1 MGDFIKS
8 EASIEKLDSLIK
20 PFSACRDDWFL
31 VTAGHGIGDKEWNTM
46 TCAWGGF
53 GYLWE
58 KPVAY
63 VYIRPTRHTAIF
75 TEQEDVMCLSFFDS
89 RNEAMR
95 EKLKICGT
103 VSGRD
108 CNKAEKANLTP
119 ILLDEGII
127 SFEEAR
133 LALECRKLYRAEF
146 DPDNF
151 LAAHIILSCY
161 PKRDFHYI
169 YVCEILSV
177 YEKMK

>member
-1 MGDFIKS
+1 MSEFLKS

-20 PFSACRDDWFL
+20 PFSACKNDWFL
-31 VTAGHGIGDKEWNTM
+31 VTAGHGVKDKEWNTM

-63 VYIRPTRHTAIF
+63 VYIRPTRHTALF
-75 TEQEDVMCLSFFDS
+75 TEEEDVMALSFFDS
-89 RNEAMR
+89 DDEMMR

-103 VSGRD
+103 ISGRD
-108 CNKAEKANLTP
+108 CNKAEEANLTP
-119 ILLDEGII
+119 ILLDDSIV
-127 SFEEAR
+127 SFKEAR
-133 LALECRKLYRAEF
+133 FALECRKLYRAEF

-177 YEKMK
+177 YERK

>member
-1 MGDFIKS
+1 MSEFIKS
-8 EASIEKLDSLIK
+8 EAGLEKLDSIIK
-20 PFSACRDDWFL
+20 PFSACAKDWFL
-31 VTAGHGIGDKEWNTM
+31 VTAGHGTKQKEWNTM

-63 VYIRPTRHTAIF
+63 VYIRPTRHTALF
-75 TEQEDVMCLSFFDS
+75 TEEEDMMCLSFFNSDDK
-89 RNEAMR
+89 EIR

-108 CNKAEKANLTP
+108 CDKAEKAGLTP
-119 ILLDEGII
+119 VLLDSSII
-127 SFEEAR
+127 TFKEAKFD
-133 LALECRKLYRAEF
+133 LECRKLYKAEF
-146 DPDNF
+146 NPDNF

-177 YEKMK
+177 YENN